1 MSKNSIIQIS
11 IVIVIIL
18 SSAFVYQKFFKIRTY
33 VENTDKKEVTQ
44 DDRINTSSNINDK
57 TLNIIDN
64 LEYRSFD
71 SLGNEYIIKAEKAEN
86 TLDNIEILNLTN
98 VEGLIFLTNK
108 PPIIINSKFAT
119 HNKENFNTKFFQNV
133 RVNHDNLKIESD
145 NLDLIYDKNLVNLYN
160 IFKINFDDNILK
172 ADKIIFDM
180 LTKDVSI
187 NMYDDEEKI
196 NLFYKVNNGNN

>member
-108 PPIIINSKFAT
+108 VDYLFT
-119 HNKENFNTKFFQNV
+119 CHFLMF
-133 RVNHDNLKIESD
+133 
-145 NLDLIYDKNLVNLYN
+145 LYN
-160 IFKINFDDNILK
+160 
-172 ADKIIFDM
+172 
-180 LTKDVSI
+180 
-187 NMYDDEEKI
+187 
-196 NLFYKVNNGNN
+196 

>member
-133 RVNHDNLKIESD
+133 TVNHDNLVVESD
-145 NLDLIYDKNLVNLYN
+145 NLDLIYDKNLVDLYN
-160 IFKINFDDNILK
+160 IVKINFDNNILK
-172 ADKIIFDM
+172 ADKIVFDM
-180 LTKDVSI
+180 LTKDISI
-187 NMYDDEEKI
+187 NMYDDKEKI
-196 NLFYKVNNGNN
+196 NIFYKVNNGNN

>member
-11 IVIVIIL
+11 IIFVIIL
-18 SSAFVYQKFFKIRTY
+18 SSVFVYQKFFKLKSY
-33 VENTDKKEVTQ
+33 VENTDTKVVNK
-44 DDRINTSSNINDK
+44 DDKINTNSNTNSK
-57 TLNIIDN
+57 TFNIIDN

-98 VEGLIFLTNK
+98 VEGFIFLTNK

-145 NLDLIYDKNLVNLYN
+145 NLDLIYDKNVVDLYN
-160 IFKINFDDNILK
+160 IFKINFDNNILK
-172 ADKIIFDM
+172 ADKIVFDM

-187 NMYDDEEKI
+187 NMYDNKEKI
-196 NLFYKVNNGNN
+196 NFFYKVNNGNN

>member
-1 MSKNSIIQIS
+1 MSKNSIIQIF
-11 IVIVIIL
+11 IIFVIIL
-18 SSAFVYQKFFKIRTY
+18 SSAFVYQKFFKLRSY
-33 VENTDKKEVTQ
+33 VENTDKKVVSQ
-44 DDRINTSSNINDK
+44 DNEINNSSSLNDK
-57 TLNIIDN
+57 TLNIINN

-86 TLDNIEILNLTN
+86 TLDNIEVLNLTN

-119 HNKENFNTKFFQNV
+119 HNKANFNTKFFQNV

-145 NLDLIYDKNLVNLYN
+145 NLDLIYDKNLVNLY
-160 IFKINFDDNILK
+160 NILK

>member
-1 MSKNSIIQIS
+1 MSCICNNPIVFLLFFWLWIQS
-11 IVIVIIL
+11 EVIFL
-18 SSAFVYQKFFKIRTY
+18 LF
-33 VENTDKKEVTQ
+33 
-44 DDRINTSSNINDK
+44 
-57 TLNIIDN
+57 IIDN
-64 LEYRSFD
+64 AFAAKVSISILIGCFFITFFNFNISK
-71 SLGNEYIIKAEKAEN
+71 SLNFWAILFTSPSLIIP
-86 TLDNIEILNLTN
+86 TVLP
-98 VEGLIFLTNK
+98 LIFLTNK

-119 HNKENFNTKFFQNV
+119 HNKANFNTKFFQNV

>member
-18 SSAFVYQKFFKIRTY
+18 SSAFVYQKFFKIRTD

-133 RVNHDNLKIESD
+133 TVNHDNLVVESD
-145 NLDLIYDKNLVNLYN
+145 NLDLIYDKNLVDLYN
-160 IFKINFDDNILK
+160 IVKINFDNNILK
-172 ADKIIFDM
+172 ADKIVFDM
-180 LTKDVSI
+180 LTKDISI
-187 NMYDDEEKI
+187 NMYDDKEKI

>member
-133 RVNHDNLKIESD
+133 TVNHDNLVVESD
-145 NLDLIYDKNLVNLYN
+145 NLDLIYDKNLVDLYN
-160 IFKINFDDNILK
+160 IVKINFDNNILK
-172 ADKIIFDM
+172 ADKIVFDM
-180 LTKDVSI
+180 LTKDISI
-187 NMYDDEEKI
+187 NMYDDKEKI
-196 NLFYKVNNGNN
+196 NFFYKVNNGNN